1 MLIPSLRHRATM
13 LPFLLIAFL
22 GVATEG
28 RADSTHGYTIN
39 SITHTDAGGTSILIG
54 TLRE

>member
-1 MLIPSLRHRATM
+1 M